1 MNGMVQRIFATTR
14 RRQDIGRTFA
24 GAFGT
29 RLVRIG
35 CRFFGQSRD
44 NKQAASTS
52 AALSA
57 GIVEVALM
65 NQFTIA
71 ATRREYNYAK
81 NCKSA

>member
-1 MNGMVQRIFATTR
+1 MKKIVQCISVLTR
-14 RRQDIGRTFA
+14 RRQAVGRTFA

-29 RLVRIG
+29 RLVRVG
-35 CRFFGQSRD
+35 WGFVSQSRD

-65 NQFTIA
+65 NRFTIA

-81 NCKSA
+81 TCKNA